1 MSTYCYFQEISTKI
15 FEKFQLH
22 PSVVDIFREGY
33 ELKKY
38 SDNYWEG
45 IKKLE
50 EALWE
55 YNDEEPITREIYE
68 QIESDI
74 PNIILA
80 GLVDEC
86 WVGSYDAFGWLKN
99 EGLIG
104 IEIGNEDYYS
114 YFTPE
119 QVQII
124 TQKLQQFRRQKFI
137 KLHKILY
144 PQSVDIEETSEEEA
158 DFWKHFDEVFSYCQK
173 ATQKGY
179 GLLLY
184 YG

>member
-1 MSTYCYFQEISTKI
+1 MSCYCYVQEISPQI
-15 FEKFQLH
+15 FEKFQFH
-22 PSVVDIFREGY
+22 PSVVNIFHEAY
-33 ELKKY
+33 ELQEY
-38 SDNYWEG
+38 SGNYWEG
-45 IKKLE
+45 IKKFE
-50 EALWE
+50 EELWE
-55 YNDEEPITREIYE
+55 YNDEERITREIYE

-74 PNIILA
+74 PDIILA

-114 YFTPE
+114 YFTPQ

-124 TQKLQQFRRQKFI
+124 AQKLQQFRGKNFI
-137 KLHKILY
+137 QVYKILY
-144 PQSVDIEETSEEEA
+144 PQSVEIEETSKEEA

-184 YG
+184 YS